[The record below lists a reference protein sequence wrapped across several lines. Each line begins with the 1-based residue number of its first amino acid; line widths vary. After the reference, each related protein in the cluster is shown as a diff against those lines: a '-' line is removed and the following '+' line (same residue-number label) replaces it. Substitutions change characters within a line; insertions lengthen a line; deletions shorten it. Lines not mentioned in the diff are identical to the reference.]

1 MEGKL
6 KSLCSNIV
14 WILIGALEWIK
25 PISISGFKKGRDE
38 WMENLKTYM
47 TKVVA
52 KGYDLKHVF
61 NYEETVS

>member
-1 MEGKL
+1 
-6 KSLCSNIV
+6 
-14 WILIGALEWIK
+14 
-25 PISISGFKKGRDE
+25 
-38 WMENLKTYM
+38 MENLKTYM